1 MKVVWG
7 GLARVTEQAR
17 HNIVGNAIGLSF
29 YSKKEREKERKLFF
43 FSAADRVHTGHLGKV
58 GDRRMH
64 QLIQGVMYVWS
75 QISSS

>member
-29 YSKKEREKERKLFF
+29 YSKKERKKAFF
-43 FSAADRVHTGHLGKV
+43 WLQLIEYMHTGHLGKV
-58 GDRRMH
+58 GDRLMH

>member
-43 FSAADRVHTGHLGKV
+43 SL
-58 GDRRMH
+58 
-64 QLIQGVMYVWS
+64 QLIEYIQG
-75 QISSS
+75 ILEKLAIDGCIN